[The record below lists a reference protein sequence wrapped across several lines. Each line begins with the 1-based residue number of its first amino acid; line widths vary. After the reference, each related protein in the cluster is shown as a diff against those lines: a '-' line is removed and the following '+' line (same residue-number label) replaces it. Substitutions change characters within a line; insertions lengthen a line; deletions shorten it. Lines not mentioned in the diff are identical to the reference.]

1 MLKIK
6 HLDNKY
12 KNKKVDRRYLLAIID
27 EALKI
32 KYPEFDR
39 LPGAIWR
46 EVPKYKD
53 FPNEKSFNEYNNF
66 VVDKI
71 SFNSIRNQI
80 DNFSGDIGRFYDRIH
95 KMFQNCRDFN
105 RSDEDKPLRDLSI
118 RFQNDITLIIEK
130 KIGLMDNNKIKT
142 KKKILKRKKEPSC
155 NPKKKIPKNV
165 NTIVNNHILFQNSS
179 PVSVFNIDGFDF
191 VESKVSIRNNNKI
204 NSGLINL
211 SSTAKK
217 LNLLINL

>member
-95 KMFQNCRDFN
+95 KMFQNA
-105 RSDEDKPLRDLSI
+105 EI
-118 RFQNDITLIIEK
+118 LINQ
-130 KIGLMDNNKIKT
+130 M
-142 KKKILKRKKEPSC
+142 
-155 NPKKKIPKNV
+155 
-165 NTIVNNHILFQNSS
+165 
-179 PVSVFNIDGFDF
+179 
-191 VESKVSIRNNNKI
+191 KI
-204 NSGLINL
+204 NLYVIFQL
-211 SSTAKK
+211 DFKMI
-217 LNLLINL
+217 LL